1 MYNNN
6 DNLLLMLI
14 KTNSCEKN
22 ITKNIDSKKQQLI
35 TTTQIPKDLNP
46 KKEIWEDLGFTFT
59 NNNENTNFY
68 NTTLPN
74 GWNILPTNHSMLLNI
89 IDEHN
94 RIRGN
99 ILHNTKTYIYLN
111 TRYRICVNYVGKGY
125 NTIEIYF
132 GNEEEKLFIAGQV
145 HKENYADKNEIIN
158 AYEEQIKLT
167 RLAQEWAEY
176 NYPNYEDVRAYWNE
190 PTYKK
195 TKSIQKQIH

>member
-1 MYNNN
+1 MYNIN

-14 KTNSCEKN
+14 KTNNLEKTN
-22 ITKNIDSKKQQLI
+22 IENQKQQPI
-35 TTTQIPKDLNP
+35 TTTQMPKKLNP
-46 KKEIWEDLGFTFT
+46 RKEIWEDLGFTFT
-59 NNNENTNFY
+59 NNLENTSIY

-74 GWNILPTNHSMLLNI
+74 GWSILPTSYPMLKNI
-89 IDEHN
+89 VDEHN

-99 ILHNTKTYIYLN
+99 ILCNTKPSIYLN
-111 TRYRICVNYVGKGY
+111 TRYRICMNYVGKDY
-125 NTIEIYF
+125 NTVEIYF

-145 HKENYADKNEIIN
+145 HKENSNDKLEIVK

-167 RLAQEWAEY
+167 RLAQIWAEY

-195 TKSIQKQIH
+195 TRTISKQIH